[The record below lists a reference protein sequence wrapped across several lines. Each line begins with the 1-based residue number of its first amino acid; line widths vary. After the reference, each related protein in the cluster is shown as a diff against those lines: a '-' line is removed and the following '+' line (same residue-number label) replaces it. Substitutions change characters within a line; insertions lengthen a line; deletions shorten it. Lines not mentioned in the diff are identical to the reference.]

1 VVAEAAAEVGVAI
14 DVPAAKLAPVT
25 MVARS
30 ESTLSAVTLAPAV
43 AGAAVGLALAA
54 MMAGQAGSGRNNSGA
69 GQADLVAAAT
79 VVATG
84 FQCSDSIDSDKRQ

>member
-1 VVAEAAAEVGVAI
+1 
-14 DVPAAKLAPVT
+14 
-25 MVARS
+25 
-30 ESTLSAVTLAPAV
+30 
-43 AGAAVGLALAA
+43 LAA